1 MKSQKI
7 NNRAPRPFK
16 NKADRWSG
24 GNSQGFIP
32 ASAKPV
38 QRPAKS
44 AAQNPAKP
52 AAEKP
57 ADQAAAGE

>member
-16 NKADRWSG
+16 TKADRWSG

-32 ASAKPV
+32 VSSKPV
-38 QRPAKS
+38 QRPAKGAS
-44 AAQNPAKP
+44 KDQTAP
-52 AAEKP
+52 EKSNDGRP
-57 ADQAAAGE
+57 E

>member
-52 AAEKP
+52 A
-57 ADQAAAGE
+57 DQAAAGE

>member
-32 ASAKPV
+32 VSTKPV
-38 QRPAKS
+38 QRPAKG
-44 AAQNPAKP
+44 AAPNPPSPEKSNDGKP
-52 AAEKP
+52 E
-57 ADQAAAGE
+57 

>member
-16 NKADRWSG
+16 TKADRWSG

-32 ASAKPV
+32 VSAKPA

-44 AAQNPAKP
+44 PSKDLPSSEKSTDGKP
-52 AAEKP
+52 E
-57 ADQAAAGE
+57 